1 MMKGA
6 FVWVADGV
14 VSLVEREYDGHGTLT
29 EVRARTAVKGGW
41 VGGRM

>member
-1 MMKGA
+1 MT
-6 FVWVADGV
+6 
-14 VSLVEREYDGHGTLT
+14 LVEREYDGSGALT